1 MTAILSILADAWPF
15 VLAAVGVLFGLFRHQ
30 QARTAAAEAKQKEAE
45 ADAHVARNDAA
56 AAQVNQ
62 AGAQAGADNAKVRR
76 DEDSVAAAE
85 PDSSRV
91 LHEEWGNE
99 GRN

>member
-1 MTAILSILADAWPF
+1 MTTILSILADAWPF

-30 QARTAAAEAKQKEAE
+30 QAKADAAEAKQKEAE
-45 ADAHVARNDAA
+45 ADAHIARNDAA
-56 AAQVNQ
+56 VAQANQ
-62 AGAQAGADNAKVRR
+62 AGAQVGADNAKVRR
-76 DEDSVAAAE
+76 DEDAAVAAE

-91 LHEEWGNE
+91 LHNEWSDE